1 MLYKLVPRVL
11 PAFFIL
17 FIGGVALLERILPGR
32 PLDERKKNPL
42 DAEEETK

>member
-32 PLDERKKNPL
+32 PVD
-42 DAEEETK
+42 EETK